1 VRRPS
6 CTLHPAPCTLATSE
20 LTRVCEFAEEVRT
33 MTEGRVGSATTSS
46 ELNIRVQKQEA
57 ELLSIQ
63 VSSYLTRA
71 CVLRMIQ

>member
-1 VRRPS
+1 
-6 CTLHPAPCTLATSE
+6 
-20 LTRVCEFAEEVRT
+20 

-71 CVLRMIQ
+71 CVLWMIQ